1 MLFDAIAGLFSSD
14 IAVDL
19 GTASTLVYVKGEG
32 IVLVEPTVVA
42 ISRTTGYITAIGNE
56 AKSMIGKAPG
66 SISVIRPLKDG
77 VISHLPAAEYLLRHF
92 IERVHKRRTLVRPR
106 AIVCVPSGIRD
117 PERRA
122 VRDAVEQAGARR
134 VYLVEEPRAAALGA
148 GLPIEEPSGN
158 MIVDIGGGTTEV
170 AVISMGQTVAGHSER
185 VGGDELDD
193 AIVDYL
199 RRSYNVLIG
208 TSSAEQVKIQIGSAY
223 PLKEEL
229 KITVKGRD
237 LVTGLPR
244 TIEISSQEVRQALE
258 EPLLSI
264 ISAVRGTLE
273 RTPPELSADLTD
285 RGIVLAG
292 GGSMLRNLD
301 LRLGEETGV
310 PIHRVEDPVSCVVRG
325 AGKLL
330 DGRADLLELMALE
343 DHEFPEYT

>member
-1 MLFDAIAGLFSSD
+1 MLLDAIAGLFSSD
-14 IAVDL
+14 VAVDL

-32 IVLVEPTVVA
+32 IVLIEPTVVA
-42 ISRTTGYITAIGNE
+42 MNRVTGYISAVGNA
-56 AKSMIGKAPG
+56 AKQMIGKAPG

-92 IERVHKRRTLVRPR
+92 IERVHNRRKLVRPR

-148 GLPIEEPSGN
+148 GLPIEEPAGN

-185 VGGDELDD
+185 VGGDELDE

-199 RRSYNVLIG
+199 RRSYNVLVG
-208 TSSAEQVKIQIGSAY
+208 YSSAEQVKLQIGSAY

-229 KITVKGRD
+229 KMVVKGRD

-244 TIEISSQEVRQALE
+244 TIEITSQEIRQALE
-258 EPLLSI
+258 EPLLAI

-301 LRLGEETGV
+301 VRLSEETGV
-310 PIHRVEDPVSCVVRG
+310 AVHRVEDPISCVVRG
-325 AGKLL
+325 AGMLL
-330 DGRADLLELMALE
+330 DGRSDLLELMALE
-343 DHEFPEYT
+343 DHEYPEYS